1 MSELP
6 LLSQLSQ
13 LHWLRPELVWIA
25 LPMLLALL
33 WLARRQRPQRG
44 WQQHIDAELL
54 PYLLDDSEQRPRRLW
69 PTALA
74 ALICWL
80 ALMGPSWEKVPSP
93 ILEDRSGLVIVLDL
107 SPSMLAQDV
116 QPSRLERAKYTIR
129 DLLRL
134 RADGQ
139 TALVASAGDAF
150 VVAPLTDDGNTLST
164 LLPALHPGMMPLPG
178 SNPLA
183 GLTLAAELLAR
194 GGSANGHILLIGDG
208 FSASQLTGLKDF
220 ARNSQYPLSIL
231 AVGSERGAPIP
242 LPEGGFVK
250 DSQGKTVLASVPTGL
265 MKSLSRDSGGQ
276 YAQLD
281 SQLSEQT
288 LSTLA
293 SGSRNFEEGQR
304 QQTMEQW
311 RDGGVWLVLLLLP
324 LALLSFRRNVL
335 PLILLAVVGLPE
347 SSHALDWQSTL
358 KTPDQRGAALF
369 DSDPGSAATQ
379 FVDPMW
385 RGSALYRA
393 GNYAAAA
400 QAFAQRDSAD
410 AHYNRGNALARA
422 GKLDEAIDAYQQA
435 LDWNPDMADAKANKA
450 LLEQLKQQQEQ
461 QGDQQNSGG
470 NDAQDSQDSQD
481 SESTQ
486 NSDSQ
491 ESADDQQGSPGDQ
504 QQDGKPQDGD
514 KSPDDSDVSQ
524 PQNDSNADERDST
537 EPSDDAQSEA
547 QQQAQ
552 RDAAAEHARQQEAS
566 ETESSVA
573 EKTSEPSDEQLDSN
587 AAAGSSQEPLS
598 EEEQAQEQ
606 WLRNIPDSADQLLR
620 NKFQYQYMQRRQ
632 RGEQPEAE
640 NYAPY

>member
-1 MSELP
+1 MPELP
-6 LLSQLSQ
+6 LLSQLNQ
-13 LHWLRPELVWIA
+13 LHWLRPEMVWAA

-54 PYLLDDSEQRPRRLW
+54 PYLLDEGEQRPRRLW
-69 PTALA
+69 PVALA

-80 ALMGPSWEKVPSP
+80 ALMGPSWEKLPSP
-93 ILEDRSGLVIVLDL
+93 VLEDRSGLVIVLDL

-183 GLTLAAELLAR
+183 GLTLAAQLLDR
-194 GGSANGHILLIGDG
+194 GGSASGHILLIGDG
-208 FSASQLTGLKDF
+208 FSASQLAGLKDF
-220 ARNSQYPLSIL
+220 ARTSQYPLSIL

-242 LPEGGFVK
+242 LPEGGFLK
-250 DSQGKTVLASVPTGL
+250 DNQGKTVLASVPTGL
-265 MKSLSRDSGGQ
+265 MKSLSRDSGGH

-288 LSTLA
+288 LDELA
-293 SGSRNFEEGQR
+293 SGSRTFEKSER
-304 QQTMEQW
+304 QQNMDQW
-311 RDGGVWLVLLLLP
+311 RDGGVWLVLLLVP
-324 LALLSFRRNVL
+324 LALLTFRRSVL
-335 PLILLAVVGLPE
+335 PLILLATIGLPE
-347 SSHALDWQSTL
+347 TSHALDWQSTL

-369 DSDPGSAATQ
+369 DSDPAAAASQ
-379 FVDPMW
+379 FIDPMW

-393 GNYAAAA
+393 GDYAGAAE
-400 QAFAQRDSAD
+400 AFAEHDSAD
-410 AHYNRGNALARA
+410 AHYNRGNALAKA

-435 LDWNPDMADAKANKA
+435 LDWDPEMVDAKANKA

-461 QGDQQNSGG
+461 QQEQQGDQQNSDGSG
-470 NDAQDSQDSQD
+470 EQESQD
-481 SESTQ
+481 SESKQ

-491 ESADDQQGSPGDQ
+491 ESADSQQSSSGDQ
-504 QQDGKPQDGD
+504 QNGRSQ
-514 KSPDDSDVSQ
+514 DSDSDSDASQ
-524 PQNDSNADERDST
+524 SQNDGQVDEREST
-537 EPSDDAQSEA
+537 EQSGDAQSEA

-552 RDAAAEHARQQEAS
+552 RDAAAEHARQQNAS
-566 ETESSVA
+566 DTESSVA
-573 EKTSEPSDEQLDSN
+573 ENTTELSDEQGDSN
-587 AAAGSSQEPLS
+587 AAAGTSQEPLS

-632 RGEQPEAE
+632 RGEQSEAE